1 MRVVVDTNV
10 FVSYL
15 LSPRGSTVWLLSL
28 WRDGRF
34 DIVISPALFT
44 ELVGVLQ
51 RSHISE
57 RVDVQRRFSLLRRLR
72 QEAVWT
78 PGVFDASGATPDP
91 KDDMLISIALE
102 TGAQYVV
109 TWDAALLSLLTPYD
123 LRLLTP
129 EEFIALISQS

>member
-15 LSPRGSTVWLLSL
+15 LSPRGTTVWLLTL

-57 RVDVQRRFSLLRRLR
+57 RVDIQRRFSLLRRLR

-78 PGVFDASGATPDP
+78 PGELNASGATPDP
-91 KDDMLISIALE
+91 KDDMLISTALE

-109 TWDAALLSLLTPYD
+109 TWDAVLLSQVKHAD
-123 LRLLTP
+123 LRLVTP
-129 EEFIALISQS
+129 EEFMALVSQS